1 MEIVKVFSD
10 NCFVKTMIIPE
21 NLPFTVSLN
30 GVNLIGQIDDVER
43 ALTKRGAVKHENPAG
58 DLWIADNG
66 EYVWIPLGG
75 KYTFSFAT
83 YGLSCVI
90 KANWANLNV
99 KEYPKNYGQPFLE

>member
-1 MEIVKVFSD
+1 MMEIVKVFSD

-43 ALTKRGAVKHENPAG
+43 ALTKRGAVKHENLAGKHENLAG

-66 EYVWIPLGG
+66 EYVWIL
-75 KYTFSFAT
+75 
-83 YGLSCVI
+83 
-90 KANWANLNV
+90 
-99 KEYPKNYGQPFLE
+99 